1 MNALR
6 AQLDRRLAQRGE
18 PIFLRRQVNA
28 GSANTYVQIRMPAL
42 VRTLTVEQLIGAI
55 TQTNFFIILSPTEI
69 LKQQWPGGKAAT
81 IVTAISGATDIRI
94 PITGDV
100 CFVRGSQKAIKR
112 VAPVFDRGECIRIE
126 LSVLG

>member
-1 MNALR
+1 MNTLR

-18 PIFLRRQVNA
+18 PVFLRRQVNA
-28 GSANTYVQIRMPAL
+28 GAANSYVQIRIPAI
-42 VRTLTVEQLIGAI
+42 VRTLTVEQLIGSI

-69 LKQQWPGGKAAT
+69 LKQQWPGGKAAS
-81 IVTAISGATDIRI
+81 IVTAITGATDIRI
-94 PITGDV
+94 PTTTDT
-100 CFVRGSQKAIKR
+100 CFVRGAQKAVQR